1 MIETHSLFYNLAI
14 FEQKDTLFDNL
25 RILIILLFKITTL
38 YYFCKNMSNFAHK
51 AIFEFEESL
60 NLN

>member
-51 AIFEFEESL
+51 AIFEFE
-60 NLN
+60 